1 MQRDYKNY
9 QASKQRLAEQGVSA
23 HALSF
28 PPAPQQQQLQLK
40 CPVVPTGH
48 WEAPSDHSLTS
59 SPLNKGAVCG
69 KGQTPPSQAYLPCQ

>member
-28 PPAPQQQQLQLK
+28 PPAPQQQQLK

-48 WEAPSDHSLTS
+48 WEAPRIAHLLTS